1 MGGQVPMGGGSEKNG
16 GINSGENIYY
26 TITLLFFSRKATF
39 TFTFQKNVNSL
50 ILNSSIR
57 D

>member
-1 MGGQVPMGGGSEKNG
+1 MGGGSEKNG

-26 TITLLFFSRKATF
+26 TLTLLFFSRKATF

-50 ILNSSIR
+50 ILNSRIR